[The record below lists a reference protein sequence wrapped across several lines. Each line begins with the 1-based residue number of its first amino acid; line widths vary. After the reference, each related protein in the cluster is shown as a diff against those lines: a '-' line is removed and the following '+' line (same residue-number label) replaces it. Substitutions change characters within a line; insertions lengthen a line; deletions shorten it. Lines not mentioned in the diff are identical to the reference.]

1 MSSATGDSV
10 DDVDGGVVGQDV
22 GWSKFVTRLSP
33 GVGPACCVDAFGGDS
48 RRGSPGCVAR
58 SPSMASVRRRGNGR
72 TGLNII
78 SEVDAGYPGVVSVR
92 RRVSFPRTVTAQAG
106 VLRDVARRGLRP
118 VAASKVVA

>member
-1 MSSATGDSV
+1 MRSAVTV
-10 DDVDGGVVGQDV
+10 GVVAQ
-22 GWSKFVTRLSP
+22 
-33 GVGPACCVDAFGGDS
+33 
-48 RRGSPGCVAR
+48 VAWR
-58 SPSMASVRRRGNGR
+58 ESPSVASVRRRGNGR
-72 TGLNII
+72 TGLSII

>member
-1 MSSATGDSV
+1 VPVEAARRIARAGSEFSCAV
-10 DDVDGGVVGQDV
+10 ANGV
-22 GWSKFVTRLSP
+22 RE
-33 GVGPACCVDAFGGDS
+33 
-48 RRGSPGCVAR
+48 

-72 TGLNII
+72 TGLSII